1 MNILPWQFN
10 GLGILSTIMF
20 VFNLVLF
27 TIFSLLA
34 ITRLFTFPRHVKSE
48 TLNQLEEIS
57 YQGAPAIAYLTL
69 VAQVALTCSTAWGFR
84 FTILAYV
91 LWWIGLVWSVVLCS
105 ASVIVLA
112 KRSITDDRSLSPA
125 IFLPLIAC
133 MTVGT
138 TGGIVTRY
146 AVGLSVYTTGLI
158 NLSVALNSE
167 VFRGFSAALLIF
179 LVIIYLMN
187 WGFTIWR
194 LVTGVALGI
203 PQQREEE
210 NEEAEKKAQEEHER
224 LYGLS
229 PRQREQR
236 EQEENQQNGQS
247 A

>member
-1 MNILPWQFN
+1 M
-10 GLGILSTIMF
+10 
-20 VFNLVLF
+20 
-27 TIFSLLA
+27 
-34 ITRLFTFPRHVKSE
+34 
-48 TLNQLEEIS
+48 
-57 YQGAPAIAYLTL
+57 
-69 VAQVALTCSTAWGFR
+69 C
-84 FTILAYV
+84 
-91 LWWIGLVWSVVLCS
+91 
-105 ASVIVLA
+105 
-112 KRSITDDRSLSPA
+112 
-125 IFLPLIAC
+125 
-133 MTVGT
+133 VG
-138 TGGIVTRY
+138 
-146 AVGLSVYTTGLI
+146 VYTTGLI

-210 NEEAEKKAQEEHER
+210 DEEAEKKAQEEHER

-229 PRQREQR
+229 RRQREQR